1 MESGEGRTDFSL
13 RPAHWPWPSAAR
25 GLFRKGCVNWF
36 TLPSHSYNVSLMV
49 GNELNS
55 TGVGSPVIMRLTWLA
70 SLKLRCVSA
79 TPDTGTTK

>member
-1 MESGEGRTDFSL
+1 VKGSALRDGERRGPHRLLTPLCQLALAVSGS
-13 RPAHWPWPSAAR
+13 

-36 TLPSHSYNVSLMV
+36 TLPSHSYSVSLMV

-70 SLKLRCVSA
+70 SLKLRCVRR
-79 TPDTGTTK
+79 